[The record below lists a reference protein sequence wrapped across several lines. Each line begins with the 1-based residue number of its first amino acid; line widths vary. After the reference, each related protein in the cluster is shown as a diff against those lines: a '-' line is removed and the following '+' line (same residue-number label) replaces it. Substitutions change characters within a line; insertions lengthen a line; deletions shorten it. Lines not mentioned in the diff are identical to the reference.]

1 MSSVL
6 SATMNAPDRLISP
19 IAGSEDASL
28 DRAVRPK
35 RLADYIGPVSYTH
48 LLLQDG
54 FKFFFYANE
63 HDPKHIHVQKA
74 GEFVKI

>member
-1 MSSVL
+1 MP
-6 SATMNAPDRLISP
+6 T
-19 IAGSEDASL
+19 
-28 DRAVRPK
+28 
-35 RLADYIGPVSYTH
+35 

-74 GEFVKI
+74 GEFVKIELVTLRAVNNHMKPKELKKALLIVEENQGDFERRWDEYFNQR